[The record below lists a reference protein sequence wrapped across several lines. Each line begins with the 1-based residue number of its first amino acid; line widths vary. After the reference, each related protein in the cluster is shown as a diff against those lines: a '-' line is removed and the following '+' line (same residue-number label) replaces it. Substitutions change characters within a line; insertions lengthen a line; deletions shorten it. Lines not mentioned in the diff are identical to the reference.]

1 MNDRCSVAGDQYGKQ
16 NSAYG
21 LLRHKIAPRFY
32 IMMTVYHNAGFAE
45 KVQLFSDEFLKCCIY
60 ICETE
65 ATRQTFTKRLYAKM
79 VSSSKL
85 LEDFLDFH
93 GAKNNSKWYYYR
105 EIVSSVRNLS
115 EASYSQKHI
124 SKRLPVYDLA
134 KTEGFDG
141 GGHATHKFLV
151 SSLRKIARNALDT
164 ARHLQIDLPED
175 RFTWDDFPGIST
187 QTPLEF
193 DIDDEN
199 LEEEK
204 KTIVKITTE
213 FLGVAKDFETLGF
226 YEPYSIDEIRD
237 IVPSSFNEQEARR
250 FEMLVHSLQSSFDT
264 YVNRSGH
271 RFRDS
276 KFQRLRGYISVVLHL
291 LELTRRLLHYYER
304 HLYEV
309 GYKNI
314 YKRVRDELARAV
326 SPEDVLDRI
335 VNYGLYYIWYFLV
348 QGQDLAQELLNES
361 IERGSIVVGVPQKL
375 GFHSRPCMLVAKIV
389 QHYGGHVE
397 LCVDSDRFDA
407 SSVLDIQWAGGKIQK
422 EGIKEVAFKGDM
434 RALKDIQVLASVN
447 YGEDSMG
454 KGIPLPKEL
463 FYLKY

>member
-1 MNDRCSVAGDQYGKQ
+1 
-16 NSAYG
+16 
-21 LLRHKIAPRFY
+21 
-32 IMMTVYHNAGFAE
+32 MTVPHKTDFAE
-45 KVQLFSDEFLKCCIY
+45 KVRIFSEEFLKCCIY

-65 ATRQTFTKRLYAKM
+65 SVRKTFTKRLYAKM

-93 GAKNNSKWYYYR
+93 GAKNNSNWYYYR
-105 EIVSSVRNLS
+105 ELVSTVRNLS

-124 SKRLPVYDLA
+124 SKRLPLYDLA
-134 KTEGFDG
+134 KTEGFRNG
-141 GGHATHKFLV
+141 GYATHKFLV
-151 SSLRKIARNALDT
+151 DSLRKISRNALES
-164 ARHLQIDLPED
+164 AERLHINLPED
-175 RFTWDDFPGIST
+175 RFLWDDFPGIAT
-187 QTPLEF
+187 QTSLEF

-204 KTIVKITTE
+204 KNNVKITTE
-213 FLGVAKDFETLGF
+213 FLRVANEFETLGF
-226 YEPYSIDEIRD
+226 YEPYSIDQIRA

-250 FEMLVHSLQSSFDT
+250 FEMVVHSLQSSFDT
-264 YVNRSGH
+264 YVNRSGL
-271 RFRDS
+271 RFRNI
-276 KFQRLRGYISVVLHL
+276 KLKRLRGYISVVLHL

-304 HLYEV
+304 HLHEV

-326 SPEDVLDRI
+326 RPEHILDRI

-348 QGQDLAQELLNES
+348 QGQDLAQEVLNENM
-361 IERGSIVVGVPQKL
+361 EQGSVVVGIPQEL

-397 LCVDSDRFDA
+397 LWVDSDRFDA

-422 EGIKEVAFKGDM
+422 EGIKDVAFKGDV
-434 RALKDIQVLASVN
+434 RALRDIQVLASVN

-463 FYLKY
+463 SYLKQ

>member
-1 MNDRCSVAGDQYGKQ
+1 MQETKVVQ
-16 NSAYG
+16 
-21 LLRHKIAPRFY
+21 HKAD
-32 IMMTVYHNAGFAE
+32 FAE
-45 KVQLFSDEFLKCCIY
+45 KVQVFSEEFLRCCVY
-60 ICETE
+60 VCETE
-65 ATRQTFTKRLYAKM
+65 SARKTFTKRLYARM

-93 GAKNNSKWYYYR
+93 GAKNNSNWYYYR
-105 EIVSSVRNLS
+105 ELVSSVRNLS

-124 SKRLPVYDLA
+124 SKRLPLYDLA
-134 KTEGFDG
+134 KTEGFEEG
-141 GGHATHKFLV
+141 GYATHKFLIN
-151 SSLRKIARNALDT
+151 SLRKISRNALK
-164 ARHLQIDLPED
+164 AAKRLHINLPED
-175 RFTWDDFPGIST
+175 RFSWDDFPGIAT
-187 QTPLEF
+187 ETRLEF

-204 KTIVKITTE
+204 KNIVKITTE
-213 FLGVAKDFETLGF
+213 FLRVAVEFETLGF
-226 YEPYSIDEIRD
+226 YEPYALDQIKA

-250 FEMLVHSLQSSFDT
+250 FEMVVHSLQSSFDT
-264 YVNRSGH
+264 YVKKSEL
-271 RFRDS
+271 RFHDI
-276 KFQRLRGYISVVLHL
+276 KLKRLRGYISVVLHL

-304 HLYEV
+304 HLHEV

-314 YKRVRDELARAV
+314 YKKVRDALAKAV
-326 SPEDVLDRI
+326 SPEDILDRI

-348 QGQDLAQELLNES
+348 QGQDLAHEILNENMK
-361 IERGSIVVGVPQKL
+361 RGSTVVGIPLKL

-389 QHYGGHVE
+389 QYYGGKVE

-422 EGIKEVAFKGDM
+422 EGIKEVVFKGDV
-434 RALKDIQVLASVN
+434 RALKDIRILANVN

-463 FYLKY
+463 FYLKQ